1 MGLFKR
7 VSDIISANLN
17 DLIERFEDPEKM
29 LNQVISEL
37 ETAIGDA
44 KREVVK
50 AMAGEKLVRKQL
62 TDYER
67 QAEEAR
73 ARAVRAVEKGDDR
86 LARKALTRKQESL
99 TVAAA
104 LKDQLA
110 LSTETSQT
118 LRRQLE
124 AMHVK
129 LAEARRRLVAFT
141 ARQRVATA

>member
-1 MGLFKR
+1 MRLQNRVPILTLKEDLPMGSIKHN
-7 VSDIISANLN
+7 SNIISANLN

-29 LNQVISEL
+29 LNQVISEM

-73 ARAVRAVEKGDDR
+73 ARAVRAVEKG
-86 LARKALTRKQESL
+86 
-99 TVAAA
+99 
-104 LKDQLA
+104 
-110 LSTETSQT
+110 
-118 LRRQLE
+118 
-124 AMHVK
+124 
-129 LAEARRRLVAFT
+129 
-141 ARQRVATA
+141 